1 MTENEVIEKLEF
13 FKKAIINLKNENSS
27 LSEAASN
34 SEIGNGK
41 TIENYEKQ
49 ILSLKEENKKLNKE
63 LEKIDKKWSN
73 EYNNLKNKTY
83 LTIKHLVEEVVEPKE
98 KQSEEVNKRIVELE
112 NLLFEKNKFL
122 NRANNLDA
130 ESASKMLKERRKY
143 YFTIKRNIFNCNW
156 KK

>member
-34 SEIGNGK
+34 SEIENGK
-41 TIENYEKQ
+41 TIENCEKQ

-83 LTIKHLVEEVVEPKE
+83 LTIKHLVEGVVEPKA
-98 KQSEEVNKRIVELE
+98 KQAEEVNKRIVELE
-112 NLLFEKNKFL
+112 NLLFEKNK
-122 NRANNLDA
+122 DHKMIVKSA
-130 ESASKMLKERRKY
+130 EKELTEMILGK
-143 YFTIKRNIFNCNW
+143 
-156 KK
+156 